1 MIIRSKAQ
9 VAALARTLG
18 ENSLFGLQIRKI
30 RIEGGYNAPLKHVI
44 ELAPNLTHFFL
55 SLDIMSSD
63 NVFGLIKAMPVMK
76 HTHMYL
82 QKEPHYN
89 PKSNASLRNMEA
101 TLFKS
106 IATWKSLVRALVTA
120 HLAWFVS

>member
-9 VAALARTLG
+9 VAALARTLS
-18 ENSLFGLQIRKI
+18 ENNLFGLQIRKI

-44 ELAPNLTHFFL
+44 DLAPNLTHFFL

-63 NVFGLIKAMPVMK
+63 NVAGLISAMPAMK

-82 QKEPHYN
+82 K
-89 PKSNASLRNMEA
+89 KKWLRIGKTNASLRKVQA
-101 TLFKS
+101 ALFRS
-106 IATWKSLVRALVTA
+106 MTSWTSLVRSLDIASVA
-120 HLAWFVS
+120 